1 MIPAT
6 RKNIIGR
13 KATAPLTAWL
23 IAAAKA
29 GTNLTYQE
37 AKRRL
42 EQEQDFDTILYN
54 ENRRRCRHS
63 NGQHSRRGTFRTLA

>member
-6 RKNIIGR
+6 LENITGR

-42 EQEQDFDTILYN
+42 EQEQEQD
-54 ENRRRCRHS
+54 
-63 NGQHSRRGTFRTLA
+63 